1 MKIMNVNLRKIKY
14 PCMRKHFQK
23 KRRILKEAG
32 IGRIRQK
39 IRRSCPDTACND
51 VKLYAALCCV
61 RTVLCNTVLC
71 SLGSDGKAAG
81 NVSVDYI
88 IYTALFR
95 LYIQF
100 YGFELFFVPAQV
112 IFPYVLRNF
121 YQILR

>member
-1 MKIMNVNLRKIKY
+1 MKIMNVNLRKNQISLY
-14 PCMRKHFQK
+14 EETFSK

-32 IGRIRQK
+32 IGRIRQRSAVPVR
-39 IRRSCPDTACND
+39 IRRVND

-95 LYIQF
+95 LYIT
-100 YGFELFFVPAQV
+100 
-112 IFPYVLRNF
+112 VLRF
-121 YQILR
+121 